1 MAAGV
6 GRHKSVDLT
15 LVQSDEGAGI
25 AEIAVQ
31 SIHPSPESICSTASL
46 DRVGE
51 RLRAVGQVFEKLCNP
66 VRTAREVMGLAWP
79 A

>member
-15 LVQSDEGAGI
+15 LVQSDEGTGI

-31 SIHPSPESICSTASL
+31 SFNPPPEFIFSAASP
-46 DRVGE
+46 DRIPE
-51 RLRAVGQVFEKLCNP
+51 CLRAVGQVFEKLCNP